1 MRIATNVILAMSVV
15 LWFGRASLAST
26 VAFDNL
32 GPNDSY
38 GSVGY
43 ILGNSGFLNR
53 SYAYADGFCPSSS
66 GNLDE
71 LWLAMT
77 SDYPSDPLT
86 LSLAADDSGLPGSVL
101 WSDTI
106 TSQLGQFGTI
116 LHLDHLNGPQL
127 EAGCSY
133 WLTAEGPSTQNHY
146 HSWSIDGTGE
156 IGDIAYS
163 VNGGQWLMSSTD
175 SQSLGMKV
183 GVVPEPSTF
192 GLLAIG
198 AIGLLGW
205 TQRKRIAA

>member
-71 LWLAMT
+71 LLAGY
-77 SDYPSDPLT
+77 DQR
-86 LSLAADDSGLPGSVL
+86 LSFRPADAFS
-101 WSDTI
+101 
-106 TSQLGQFGTI
+106 
-116 LHLDHLNGPQL
+116 
-127 EAGCSY
+127 
-133 WLTAEGPSTQNHY
+133 
-146 HSWSIDGTGE
+146 
-156 IGDIAYS
+156 
-163 VNGGQWLMSSTD
+163 
-175 SQSLGMKV
+175 
-183 GVVPEPSTF
+183 
-192 GLLAIG
+192 
-198 AIGLLGW
+198 
-205 TQRKRIAA
+205 RRR